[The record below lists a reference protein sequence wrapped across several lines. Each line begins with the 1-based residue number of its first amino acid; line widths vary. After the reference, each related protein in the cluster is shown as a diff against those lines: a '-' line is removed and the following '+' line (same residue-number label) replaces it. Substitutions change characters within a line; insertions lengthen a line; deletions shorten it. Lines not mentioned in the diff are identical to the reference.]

1 MDFNMA
7 TRSYAGVNWLLFVRT
22 DIDNDDVIFTALVSR
37 GKNIVAER
45 TVDTTALIEH
55 GEEIGLE
62 MDTCEF
68 KALLL
73 FSPTISRKG
82 VFRLPI
88 VAADAPVSLVTL
100 LTSIHAKPPYPKH
113 FEDKQTHNR
122 KSDGTTTALQNTS
135 STDAEPALIKPGLL
149 KKRLVPAGTTR
160 RKGPRG
166 AKLAKK

>member
-1 MDFNMA
+1 MEIE
-7 TRSYAGVNWLLFVRT
+7 TESETVK
-22 DIDNDDVIFTALVSR
+22 DVHLVLTY
-37 GKNIVAER
+37 K
-45 TVDTTALIEH
+45 
-55 GEEIGLE
+55 
-62 MDTCEF
+62 
-68 KALLL
+68 

-113 FEDKQTHNR
+113 FEDKQSEKVEKECLLSASKHRGLSAGNNAAHNR

-149 KKRLVPAGTTR
+149 KKRLVPAGTTYVTSTLYTWAR
-160 RKGPRG
+160 FAVR
-166 AKLAKK
+166 LVVLIDVSCMDVM